1 MKRSADT
8 FVFTR
13 EFGARLRDLRLAAGL
28 TQLELARAMGRAGK
42 SAGNLVSRLERG
54 DERYPSFG
62 LVADFLR
69 GCRAGFADILDVLD
83 LYTDLP
89 TTQQRVFSRALAK
102 VAATVPRK
110 WQTQV
115 TNYDRQLDQTTSTAR
130 PVAGRTMPDR
140 MKRLERA
147 RKMAAAARRRYLYGQ
162 FLTGILNEPGYDPAM
177 TVRKPLF
184 DHGLEWFGIHLE
196 TRRSRART
204 REQRLARS
212 EAEFARASQ
221 LPLSMVRRVQDAVR
235 RHFAEMEMRG
245 DLDWLPELSLDEYE
259 ARLLAPARKQGARQ
273 QLREDYLRKFAEY
286 ETARKAAV
294 EQVWDEVQSLLDE
307 AGVPQE
313 RRPVYRGA
321 VGVCCAAALRT
332 EPGSAEERRQ
342 IEEYILEPRWIRL
355 GLDTAFA
362 QKIAG
367 MVLVRFRELA
377 QSFPPDPRPK
387 R

>member
-147 RKMAAAARRRYLYGQ
+147 RKCSRSPTSALPTNWSRPSRRCSG
-162 FLTGILNEPGYDPAM
+162 P
-177 TVRKPLF
+177 
-184 DHGLEWFGIHLE
+184 
-196 TRRSRART
+196 
-204 REQRLARS
+204 
-212 EAEFARASQ
+212 
-221 LPLSMVRRVQDAVR
+221 
-235 RHFAEMEMRG
+235 
-245 DLDWLPELSLDEYE
+245 
-259 ARLLAPARKQGARQ
+259 
-273 QLREDYLRKFAEY
+273 
-286 ETARKAAV
+286 
-294 EQVWDEVQSLLDE
+294 
-307 AGVPQE
+307 
-313 RRPVYRGA
+313 
-321 VGVCCAAALRT
+321 
-332 EPGSAEERRQ
+332 
-342 IEEYILEPRWIRL
+342 
-355 GLDTAFA
+355 
-362 QKIAG
+362 
-367 MVLVRFRELA
+367 
-377 QSFPPDPRPK
+377 
-387 R
+387 